1 MVCGRGGHGIP
12 TVTVTTDDIIQM
24 STEQAK
30 ALGLPKLPVVALGE
44 ALYGR
49 PREEIARAP
58 PRPLRSESV
67 EAGLVG

>member
-1 MVCGRGGHGIP
+1 MRDMVAAEEHGIP

-24 STEQAK
+24 STEQAR

-49 PREEIARAP
+49 PREEIAELAAP
-58 PRPLRSESV
+58 YGESV
-67 EAGLVG
+67 EAGLTR